1 MDKFKLKAKFKPK
14 GDQPKAIRQL
24 IAGLKSHYQH
34 QTLLGVT
41 GSGKTFTIA
50 NVIEEVQ
57 RPTLVIAPNKTLAAQ
72 LTSEF
77 REFFPD
83 NAVEYFVS
91 YYDYYQPEAYI
102 PSSDTYIE
110 KEAEINDEIDR
121 LRHRATSALMSRPDT
136 IICATVSCIYGLG
149 SPESYKDFIM
159 HLDVGRIITR
169 RDILENLVKLH
180 YTRSAILKR
189 SFFRAQGNI
198 IEIMPPSDDI
208 IFHIEMEGDKISK
221 ITILNFLTRNVLETV
236 KGIDIFPAKHFMV
249 SEPLMNESL
258 KKIENE
264 LEQRLKYFEKNG
276 KFLEYERLKR
286 RTRYDLELMRQIGYC
301 NGIENYSRYLTG
313 RAPGEPPYTLMDYFP
328 KDYLLVVDESHI
340 TMPQLH
346 GMYEG
351 DRSRKTNLV
360 EHGFRL
366 PSALD
371 NRPLKFDEFESKIN
385 QIIYT
390 SATPAAYEAKHS
402 TQVVEQIIR
411 PTGLADPEIT
421 VQPSQGQ
428 VKNLT
433 AEIEKVVRKKER
445 VLVTTLT
452 KRMSEDLTEHLN
464 ELGIKARY
472 LHSEVATLDRI
483 VILEDLRK
491 GKFDVLVGVNL
502 LREGLDLPEVS
513 LVGILD
519 ADKEGFLRSE
529 TSLIQTMG
537 RAARNIRG
545 RVILYADYVTDSMKK
560 AISETNR
567 RRKIQMGYNKK
578 HHITPQSIKKSI
590 KSIIDHELKPE
601 PVKEFIDIER
611 LEDIDGYVKIK
622 EKEMHEAA
630 KNLEFE
636 KAALI
641 RDEIMQLKR
650 LQLKT

>member
-1 MDKFKLKAKFKPK
+1 MNKFTVKAKFKPK
-14 GDQPKAIRQL
+14 GDQPKAIDRL
-24 IAGLKSHYQH
+24 VRGLKDHYQH

-57 RPTLVIAPNKTLAAQ
+57 RPALVVAPNKTLAAQ

-83 NAVEYFVS
+83 SAVEYFVS

-110 KEAEINDEIDR
+110 KEAEINEEIER
-121 LRHRATSALMSRPDT
+121 LRHRATSALLSRTDT

-149 SPESYKDFIM
+149 SPDNYHNAMMKLER
-159 HLDVGRIITR
+159 GQIISR
-169 RDILENLVKLH
+169 KEILENLVNLY
-180 YTRSAILKR
+180 YTRSTILQR

-198 IEIMPPSDDI
+198 IEVMPPSDELI
-208 IFHIEMEGDKISK
+208 YQIEMKDDKISEIK
-221 ITILNFLTRNVLETV
+221 ILEALTRKEIEKVN
-236 KGIDIFPAKHFMV
+236 GIDIFPAKHFIV
-249 SEPLMNESL
+249 PELMMRDALGE
-258 KKIENE
+258 IEKE
-264 LEQRLKYFEKNG
+264 LDDRLKYFEKSG

-286 RTRYDLELMRQIGYC
+286 RTRYDLEMMRQIGYC

-313 RAPGEPPYTLMDYFP
+313 RAPGEAPYTLMDYFP
-328 KDYLLVVDESHI
+328 KDYLLVIDESHI
-340 TMPQLH
+340 TIPQLH

-351 DRSRKTNLV
+351 DKSRKTNLV

-371 NRPLKFDEFESKIN
+371 NRPLKFNEFENKIN
-385 QIIYT
+385 QAIYT
-390 SATPAAYEAKHS
+390 SATPARYELEHS
-402 TQVVEQIIR
+402 TQIVEQIIR
-411 PTGLADPEIT
+411 PTGLIDPEI
-421 VQPSQGQ
+421 VLRPAGGQ
-428 VKNLT
+428 AKDLVK
-433 AEIEKVVRKKER
+433 EIEKVVRRKER

-464 ELGIKARY
+464 ELGIKSRY
-472 LHSEVATLDRI
+472 LHSEVATLDRV

-529 TSLIQTMG
+529 ISLIQTMG

-545 RVILYADYVTDSMKK
+545 RVILYADNITDSMKK
-560 AISETNR
+560 AMKETTR
-567 RRKIQMGYNKK
+567 RRKLQAEYNEKN
-578 HHITPQSIKKSI
+578 HITPASVRKEI
-590 KSIIDHELKPE
+590 KSIIDHELRPE
-601 PVKEFIDIER
+601 PTKEFIDIER
-611 LEDIDGYVKIK
+611 LEDIDGYLKIK
-622 EKEMHEAA
+622 EKEMREAA
-630 KNLEFE
+630 RNLEFE

-641 RDEIMQLKR
+641 RDEIMQLKK
-650 LQLKT
+650 LQLKR

>member
-1 MDKFKLKAKFKPK
+1 MDRFKLKAKFKPK
-14 GDQPKAIRQL
+14 GDQPKAIKRL
-24 IAGLKSHYQH
+24 VNGLKNHYQH

-41 GSGKTFTIA
+41 GSGKTFTVA
-50 NVIEEVQ
+50 NVIYEIQ
-57 RPTLVIAPNKTLAAQ
+57 RPALVIAPNKTLAAQ

-83 NAVEYFVS
+83 SAVEYFVS

-110 KEAEINDEIDR
+110 KEAQINEEIDR
-121 LRHRATSALMSRPDT
+121 LRHRATSALLSRPDT

-149 SPESYKDFIM
+149 SPDNYHNAMTKLEC
-159 HLDVGRIITR
+159 GRIISR
-169 RDILENLVKLH
+169 KEILENLVSLY
-180 YTRSAILKR
+180 YTRSTILKR
-189 SFFRAQGNI
+189 GFFRAQGNI
-198 IEIMPPSDDI
+198 IEIMPPSDEI
-208 IFHIEMEGDKISK
+208 IFHIEMKEDRIIE
-221 ITILNFLTRNVLETV
+221 ITILEALTRKEIEKVNE
-236 KGIDIFPAKHFMV
+236 IDIFPAKHFIV
-249 SEPLMNESL
+249 PEPMMKEAFIEIEKEL
-258 KKIENE
+258 KNR
-264 LEQRLKYFEKNG
+264 LEYFEKNG

-286 RTRYDLELMRQIGYC
+286 RTRYDLEMMRQIGYC

-313 RAPGEPPYTLMDYFP
+313 RAPGEAPYSLMDYFP
-328 KDYLLVVDESHI
+328 KDYLLVIDESHI
-340 TMPQLH
+340 TIPQLH
-346 GMYEG
+346 AMYEG
-351 DRSRKTNLV
+351 DKSRKMNLV

-371 NRPLKFDEFESKIN
+371 NRPLKFSEFEHKIN
-385 QIIYT
+385 QAIYT
-390 SATPAAYEAKHS
+390 SATPGRYEAEHS

-411 PTGLADPEIT
+411 PTGLIDPEI
-421 VQPSQGQ
+421 VLRPVAGQ
-428 VKNLT
+428 VKDLV
-433 AEIEKVVRKKER
+433 AEVEEVVSRKER

-452 KRMSEDLTEHLN
+452 KRMSEDLTEHLVGR
-464 ELGIKARY
+464 GIKARY
-472 LHSEVATLDRI
+472 LHSEVATLDRV

-529 TSLIQTMG
+529 TSLIQTIG

-545 RVILYADYVTDSMKK
+545 KVILYADNITDSMRK
-560 AISETNR
+560 AIKETNR
-567 RRKIQMGYNKK
+567 RRKIQAAYNKK
-578 HHITPQSIKKSI
+578 HHITPATIKKEI
-590 KSIIDHELKPE
+590 KSIIDHELRPK
-601 PVKEFIDIER
+601 PVKEFIEIER
-611 LEDIDGYVKIK
+611 LEDIEGYLKIK
-622 EKEMHEAA
+622 EKEMRAAA

-650 LQLKT
+650 LQLKG